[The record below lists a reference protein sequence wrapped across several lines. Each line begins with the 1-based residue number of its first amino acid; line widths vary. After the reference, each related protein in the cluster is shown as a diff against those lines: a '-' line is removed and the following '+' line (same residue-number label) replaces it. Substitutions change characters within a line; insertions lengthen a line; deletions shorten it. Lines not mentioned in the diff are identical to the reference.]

1 MQGEMARISRMKELE
16 PLTKEHEIRT
26 FFNNLSNDIQVKLTE
41 LEEKY

>member
-1 MQGEMARISRMKELE
+1 MKELE

-26 FFNNLSNDIQVKLTE
+26 FFNILSNDIQVKLTE